1 MKHLRAMMRINKE
14 RDDINME
21 FTIHDTPATIVK
33 KYPQASDL
41 FKENKIDFC
50 CGGHIPLQEQ
60 VVNKDI
66 DGSELLSQL
75 NKQYVAWK
83 EAGNVAHNWDEVPL
97 EDLVDHIIYHHHAY
111 VKEELPR
118 LGELIERVYNVH
130 GMDHP
135 HLQTLFRLFN
145 AFKIDMVEHM
155 FKEENVVFPLIKDY
169 IANEDEQLLSQM
181 RMFNDELE
189 KEHDDSGDIL
199 KQIREITNGF
209 ELPFGAC
216 GTYQVTYARLA
227 ELEDMTFEHIH
238 LENNVLFQRL

>member
-1 MKHLRAMMRINKE
+1 M
-14 RDDINME
+14 
-21 FTIHDTPATIVK
+21 
-33 KYPQASDL
+33 L
-41 FKENKIDFC
+41 F
-50 CGGHIPLQEQ
+50 
-60 VVNKDI
+60 
-66 DGSELLSQL
+66 S
-75 NKQYVAWK
+75 Y
-83 EAGNVAHNWDEVPL
+83 
-97 EDLVDHIIYHHHAY
+97 
-111 VKEELPR
+111 
-118 LGELIERVYNVH
+118 
-130 GMDHP
+130 
-135 HLQTLFRLFN
+135 FN
-145 AFKIDMVEHM
+145 TFKIDIVEHM

-238 LENNVLFQRL
+238 LENNVLFQRLYIRTYEKYDVFISVFRTFFVSSMISIM